1 MPTAIRATER
11 LAAISRTRALRKA
24 IFSVPMVALRCCS
37 PMWRTAVAC
46 CLARPKTV
54 RTGSARSSSRSWAE
68 RSSVTS
74 AAFCTRFSVYQPIN
88 AAKTGI
94 SGTVTAIRTADGQSV
109 KRIHAPTSGGT
120 ITAVTSAGR

>member
-1 MPTAIRATER
+1 MPTAISATER
-11 LAAISRTRALRKA
+11 LAAISRTSALKKA
-24 IFSVPMVALRCCS
+24 ILSVPIVALRCCS
-37 PMWRTAVAC
+37 PIWRTAVAC

-54 RTGSARSSSRSWAE
+54 STGRARSSSRSWAD

-88 AAKTGI
+88 AANTGI
-94 SGTVTAIRTADGQSV
+94 NGTVIAIRTADGQSV
-109 KRIHAPTSGGT
+109 KRIHAPASGGT